1 MVLALPFASLFRVL
15 EDFEILVDEFDLQ
28 GLLSPQSPEH
38 FLMNLVMVAAFAAV
52 LYVAY
57 KALSRLF

>member
-1 MVLALPFASLFRVL
+1 ML